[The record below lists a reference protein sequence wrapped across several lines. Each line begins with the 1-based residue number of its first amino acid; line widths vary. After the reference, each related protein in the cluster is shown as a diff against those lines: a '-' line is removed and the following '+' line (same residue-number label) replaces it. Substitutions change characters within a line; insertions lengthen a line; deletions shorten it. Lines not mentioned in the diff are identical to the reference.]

1 MVLSGTDLNTIRQA
15 QDDDVVQCPEC
26 GAILVRTEE
35 SGL

>member
-1 MVLSGTDLNTIRQA
+1 MVLSGTDLSTIRQA
-15 QDDDVVQCPEC
+15 AADAVVTCPEC